1 MKFKD
6 YPPTDHELFE
16 ISRFITEKWEEVGF
30 TLHLTSHQINGI
42 INNSRNDKAHLMLM
56 EWRNS
61 TDSSSPYEDL
71 YNALC
76 DPKVKRKKVAKGFCL
91 MGIS

>member
-6 YPPTDHELFE
+6 YPPTDRELLD
-16 ISRFITEKWEEVGF
+16 ISSFITDKWKQVGF
-30 TLHLTSHQINGI
+30 ALNLTNHQIND
-42 INNSRNDKAHLMLM
+42 INNNENDKAHAMLM

-76 DPKVKRKKVAKGFCL
+76 HPKVKRKKDAKRFCL

>member
-6 YPPTDHELFE
+6 YPPTDRELLD
-16 ISRFITEKWEEVGF
+16 ISSYITDKWKQVGF
-30 TLHLTSHQINGI
+30 ALNLTNYQINDI
-42 INNSRNDKAHLMLM
+42 YENDKAHAMLM

-76 DPKVKRKKVAKGFCL
+76 HPKVKRKKVAKRYCL